1 MYKICLFVIF
11 SVLLSYYFS
20 NTMNI
25 PDFQKI
31 MYPLLEVLKDDHV
44 YSTEQIVEI
53 LRVHFMLSIDDMKVR
68 VPNGKQSLF
77 RNRIDWALNNLLQAG
92 LIVSLLKGYYQITE
106 EGKNVLYQEKD
117 TVMDTAF
124 LCKFEQFKAWKTMFE
139 EDTDSSKPIETE
151 MEKETPEV
159 IIGKAIVMLY
169 QSLKFELLQS
179 IKNKPISFFEYFIIE
194 LLRKIGYKGIDSS
207 NFEVIGKQEKE
218 GLEGILYQDELC
230 IEKIYV
236 QAKKWEMEVTS
247 KDVRNFIGAL
257 NLKGTN
263 KAVFITTST
272 FSPEAKAEAKQNPLH
287 KIILIDSDQLM
298 QLAIRH
304 NVGIQTKQIVEI
316 KGIDENF

>member
-1 MYKICLFVIF
+1 MFICYFLCTFV
-11 SVLLSYYFS
+11 VLFS

-31 MYPLLEVLKDDHV
+31 MYPLLEVLKDDRV

-106 EGKNVLYQEKD
+106 EGKNVLYQEKN

-124 LCKFEQFKAWKTMFE
+124 LRKFEQFKAWKTMFE

-272 FSPEAKAEAKQNPLH
+272 FSPEAKAEAKQNPSH

>member
-1 MYKICLFVIF
+1 MFICYFLCTFV
-11 SVLLSYYFS
+11 VLFS

-31 MYPLLEVLKDDHV
+31 MYPLLEVLKDDRV

-124 LCKFEQFKAWKTMFE
+124 LRKFEQFKAWKTMFE

-298 QLAIRH
+298 Q
-304 NVGIQTKQIVEI
+304 
-316 KGIDENF
+316 

>member
-1 MYKICLFVIF
+1 
-11 SVLLSYYFS
+11 
-20 NTMNI
+20 MNI

-31 MYPLLEVLKDDHV
+31 MYPLLEVLKDDRV

-124 LCKFEQFKAWKTMFE
+124 LRKFEQFKAWKTMFE

-151 MEKETPEV
+151 MEKETPEI

-207 NFEVIGKQEKE
+207 NVEVIGKQEKE

>member
-1 MYKICLFVIF
+1 MFICYFLCTFV
-11 SVLLSYYFS
+11 VLFS

-31 MYPLLEVLKDDHV
+31 MYPLLEVLKDDRV

-106 EGKNVLYQEKD
+106 EGKNVLYQEKN

>member
-1 MYKICLFVIF
+1 MFICYFLCTFV
-11 SVLLSYYFS
+11 VLFS

-31 MYPLLEVLKDDHV
+31 MYPLLEVLKDYRV

-124 LCKFEQFKAWKTMFE
+124 LRKFEQFKAWKTMFE

>member
-1 MYKICLFVIF
+1 
-11 SVLLSYYFS
+11 
-20 NTMNI
+20 MNI

-31 MYPLLEVLKDDHV
+31 MYPLLEVLKDDRV

-106 EGKNVLYQEKD
+106 EGKNVLYQEKN

>member
-1 MYKICLFVIF
+1 MFICYFLCTFV
-11 SVLLSYYFS
+11 VLFS

-31 MYPLLEVLKDDHV
+31 MYPLLEVLKDDRV

-124 LCKFEQFKAWKTMFE
+124 LRKFEQFKAWKTMFE

-298 QLAIRH
+298 QLAIRQ

>member
-1 MYKICLFVIF
+1 
-11 SVLLSYYFS
+11 
-20 NTMNI
+20 MNI

-31 MYPLLEVLKDDHV
+31 MYPLLEVLKDDRV

-124 LCKFEQFKAWKTMFE
+124 LRKFEQFKAWKTMFE
-139 EDTDSSKPIETE
+139 EDSDSSKPIETE

-169 QSLKFELLQS
+169 QSLKFELLQY
-179 IKNKPISFFEYFIIE
+179 IKNKPISFFEYFIVE

>member
-1 MYKICLFVIF
+1 
-11 SVLLSYYFS
+11 
-20 NTMNI
+20 MNI

-31 MYPLLEVLKDDHV
+31 MYPLLEVLKDDRV

-124 LCKFEQFKAWKTMFE
+124 LRKFEQFKAWKTMFE

-247 KDVRNFIGAL
+247 KDVRNFIRAL

>member
-1 MYKICLFVIF
+1 
-11 SVLLSYYFS
+11 
-20 NTMNI
+20 MNI

-31 MYPLLEVLKDDHV
+31 MYPLLEVLKDDRV

-124 LCKFEQFKAWKTMFE
+124 LRKFEQFKAWKTMFE

-151 MEKETPEV
+151 MEKETPEI

-287 KIILIDSDQLM
+287 KIILIVSDQLM

>member
-1 MYKICLFVIF
+1 
-11 SVLLSYYFS
+11 
-20 NTMNI
+20 MNI

-31 MYPLLEVLKDDHV
+31 MNPLLEVLKDDRV

-117 TVMDTAF
+117 TVMDTVF
-124 LCKFEQFKAWKTMFE
+124 LRKFEQFKAWKTMFE

>member
-1 MYKICLFVIF
+1 
-11 SVLLSYYFS
+11 
-20 NTMNI
+20 MNI

-31 MYPLLEVLKDDHV
+31 MNPLLEVLKDDRV

-124 LCKFEQFKAWKTMFE
+124 LRKFEQFKAWKTMFE

>member
-1 MYKICLFVIF
+1 
-11 SVLLSYYFS
+11 
-20 NTMNI
+20 MNI

-31 MYPLLEVLKDDHV
+31 MYPLLEVLKDDRV

-124 LCKFEQFKAWKTMFE
+124 LRKFEQFKAWKTMFE
-139 EDTDSSKPIETE
+139 EDTNSSKPIETE

-179 IKNKPISFFEYFIIE
+179 IKNKPNSFFEYFIIE

>member
-1 MYKICLFVIF
+1 
-11 SVLLSYYFS
+11 
-20 NTMNI
+20 MNI

-31 MYPLLEVLKDDHV
+31 MYPLLEVLKDDRV

-124 LCKFEQFKAWKTMFE
+124 LRKFEQFKAWKTMFE

-179 IKNKPISFFEYFIIE
+179 IKNKRISFFEYFIIE
-194 LLRKIGYKGIDSS
+194 LLLKIGYKGIDSS

>member
-1 MYKICLFVIF
+1 
-11 SVLLSYYFS
+11 
-20 NTMNI
+20 MNI
-25 PDFQKI
+25 PDFQK
-31 MYPLLEVLKDDHV
+31 MMHPLLEILKDGRV
-44 YSTEQIVEI
+44 YSCEQIVEL
-53 LRVHFMLSIDDMKVR
+53 LRVRFLLSLDDLKVK

-77 RNRIDWALNNLLQAG
+77 RNRVDWALNNLLQAG
-92 LIVSLLKGYYQITE
+92 LIISLLKGYYQITQ
-106 EGKNVLYQEKD
+106 EGKNVLYQIG
-117 TVMDTAF
+117 TVLDTAF
-124 LCKFEQFKAWKTMFE
+124 LRKFEQFKAWKTMFE

-179 IKNKPISFFEYFIIE
+179 IKNKPISFFEYFIVE

-218 GLEGILYQDELC
+218 GLEGVLYQDELC
-230 IEKIYV
+230 IDRVYV

-263 KAVFITTST
+263 KGVFITTSA

-287 KIILIDSDQLM
+287 KIILIDSDRLM
-298 QLAIRH
+298 QLAIRY
-304 NVGIQTKQIVEI
+304 NVGIRTKQIVEI

>member
-1 MYKICLFVIF
+1 MFICYFLCTFV
-11 SVLLSYYFS
+11 VLFS

-31 MYPLLEVLKDDHV
+31 MYPLLEVLKDDRV

-124 LCKFEQFKAWKTMFE
+124 LRKFEQFKAWKTMFE
-139 EDTDSSKPIETE
+139 EDTNSSKPIETE

>member
-1 MYKICLFVIF
+1 
-11 SVLLSYYFS
+11 
-20 NTMNI
+20 MNI

-31 MYPLLEVLKDDHV
+31 MHPLLEVLKDNRV

-106 EGKNVLYQEKD
+106 EGKNVLYQEMES
-117 TVMDTAF
+117 VMDMAF
-124 LCKFEQFKAWKTMFE
+124 LRKFEQFKAWKTMFE

-179 IKNKPISFFEYFIIE
+179 IKNKPISFFEYFIVE

-218 GLEGILYQDELC
+218 GLEGVLYQDELC
-230 IEKIYV
+230 IDRVYV

-263 KAVFITTST
+263 KGVFITTSA
-272 FSPEAKAEAKQNPLH
+272 FSPEAKAEAKQTPSH
-287 KIILIDSDQLM
+287 KIIF
-298 QLAIRH
+298 
-304 NVGIQTKQIVEI
+304 KQIVEI

>member
-1 MYKICLFVIF
+1 
-11 SVLLSYYFS
+11 
-20 NTMNI
+20 MNI

-31 MYPLLEVLKDDHV
+31 MYPLLEVLKDDRV

-124 LCKFEQFKAWKTMFE
+124 LRKFEQFKAWKTMFE

-179 IKNKPISFFEYFIIE
+179 IKNKPISFFEYFIVE

-218 GLEGILYQDELC
+218 GLEGVLYQDELC
-230 IEKIYV
+230 IDRVYV

-263 KAVFITTST
+263 KGVFITTSA
-272 FSPEAKAEAKQNPLH
+272 FSLEAKAEAKQNPSH

>member
-1 MYKICLFVIF
+1 
-11 SVLLSYYFS
+11 
-20 NTMNI
+20 MNI

-31 MYPLLEVLKDDHV
+31 MYPLLEVLKDDRV

-124 LCKFEQFKAWKTMFE
+124 LRKFEQFKAWKTMFE
-139 EDTDSSKPIETE
+139 EDTNSSKPIETE

-272 FSPEAKAEAKQNPLH
+272 FSSEAKAEAKQNPLH

>member
-1 MYKICLFVIF
+1 
-11 SVLLSYYFS
+11 
-20 NTMNI
+20 MNI

-31 MYPLLEVLKDDHV
+31 MYPLLEVLKDDRV

-124 LCKFEQFKAWKTMFE
+124 LRKFEQFKAWKTMFE

-298 QLAIRH
+298 QLAIRY
-304 NVGIQTKQIVEI
+304 NVGIRTKQIVEI

>member
-1 MYKICLFVIF
+1 
-11 SVLLSYYFS
+11 
-20 NTMNI
+20 MNI

-31 MYPLLEVLKDDHV
+31 MYPLLEVLKDDRV

-124 LCKFEQFKAWKTMFE
+124 LRKFEQFKAWKTMFE

-151 MEKETPEV
+151 MEKETPEI

-179 IKNKPISFFEYFIIE
+179 IKNKPISFFEYFIVE

-207 NFEVIGKQEKE
+207 NVEVIGKQEKE

>member
-1 MYKICLFVIF
+1 
-11 SVLLSYYFS
+11 
-20 NTMNI
+20 MNI

-31 MYPLLEVLKDDHV
+31 MYPLLEVLKDDRV

-53 LRVHFMLSIDDMKVR
+53 LRVYFMLSIDDMKVR

-124 LCKFEQFKAWKTMFE
+124 LRKFEQFKAWKTMFE

>member
-1 MYKICLFVIF
+1 
-11 SVLLSYYFS
+11 
-20 NTMNI
+20 MNI

-31 MYPLLEVLKDDHV
+31 MYPLLEVLKDDRV

-92 LIVSLLKGYYQITE
+92 LIVSLLKGYYQITD

-124 LCKFEQFKAWKTMFE
+124 LRKFEQFKAWKTMFE

-169 QSLKFELLQS
+169 QSLKFELLQY
-179 IKNKPISFFEYFIIE
+179 IKNKPISFFEYFIVE

-218 GLEGILYQDELC
+218 GLEGVLYQDELC
-230 IEKIYV
+230 IDRVYV

-263 KAVFITTST
+263 KGVFITTSA
-272 FSPEAKAEAKQNPLH
+272 FSLEAKAEAKQNPLH

>member
-1 MYKICLFVIF
+1 M
-11 SVLLSYYFS
+11 SYHFQK
-20 NTMNI
+20 TMNI

-31 MYPLLEVLKDDHV
+31 MHPLLEVLKDNRV

-106 EGKNVLYQEKD
+106 EGKNVLYQEMES
-117 TVMDTAF
+117 VMDTAF
-124 LCKFEQFKAWKTMFE
+124 LRKFEQFKAWKTMFE

-169 QSLKFELLQS
+169 QSLKFELLQY
-179 IKNKPISFFEYFIIE
+179 IKNKPISFFEYFIVE

-218 GLEGILYQDELC
+218 GLEGVLYQDELC
-230 IEKIYV
+230 IDRVYV

-263 KAVFITTST
+263 KGVFITTSA
-272 FSPEAKAEAKQNPLH
+272 FSLEAKAEAKQNPSH

>member
-1 MYKICLFVIF
+1 MFICYFLCTFV
-11 SVLLSYYFS
+11 VLFS

-31 MYPLLEVLKDDHV
+31 MYPLLEVLKDDRV

-124 LCKFEQFKAWKTMFE
+124 LRKFEQFKAWKTMFE
-139 EDTDSSKPIETE
+139 EDSDSSKPIETE

-169 QSLKFELLQS
+169 QSLKFELLQY
-179 IKNKPISFFEYFIIE
+179 IKNKPISFFEYFIVE

>member
-1 MYKICLFVIF
+1 MFICYFLCTFV
-11 SVLLSYYFS
+11 VLFS

-31 MYPLLEVLKDDHV
+31 MYPLLEVLKDDRV

-124 LCKFEQFKAWKTMFE
+124 LRKFEQFKAWKTMFE

-179 IKNKPISFFEYFIIE
+179 IKNKPISFFEYFIVE

-218 GLEGILYQDELC
+218 GLEGVLYQDELC
-230 IEKIYV
+230 IDRVYV

-263 KAVFITTST
+263 KGVFITTSA
-272 FSPEAKAEAKQNPLH
+272 FSLEAKAEAKQNPSH

>member
-1 MYKICLFVIF
+1 
-11 SVLLSYYFS
+11 
-20 NTMNI
+20 MNI

-31 MYPLLEVLKDDHV
+31 MHPLLEVLKDDRV

-124 LCKFEQFKAWKTMFE
+124 LRKFEQFKAWKTMFE

-287 KIILIDSDQLM
+287 KIILIDSDRLM
-298 QLAIRH
+298 QLAIHH

>member
-1 MYKICLFVIF
+1 
-11 SVLLSYYFS
+11 
-20 NTMNI
+20 MNI

-31 MYPLLEVLKDDHV
+31 MYPLLEVLKDDRV

-124 LCKFEQFKAWKTMFE
+124 LRKFEQFKAWKTMFE
-139 EDTDSSKPIETE
+139 EDTNSSKPIETE

>member
-1 MYKICLFVIF
+1 MFICYFLCTFV
-11 SVLLSYYFS
+11 VLFS

-31 MYPLLEVLKDDHV
+31 MYPLLEVLKDNRV

-124 LCKFEQFKAWKTMFE
+124 LRKFEQFKAWKTMFE

>member
-1 MYKICLFVIF
+1 
-11 SVLLSYYFS
+11 
-20 NTMNI
+20 MNI

-31 MYPLLEVLKDDHV
+31 MHPLLEVLKDNRV

-124 LCKFEQFKAWKTMFE
+124 LRKFEQFKAWKTMFE

>member
-1 MYKICLFVIF
+1 MFICYFLCTFV
-11 SVLLSYYFS
+11 VLFS

-31 MYPLLEVLKDDHV
+31 MYPLLEVLKDDRV

>member
-1 MYKICLFVIF
+1 
-11 SVLLSYYFS
+11 
-20 NTMNI
+20 MNI
-25 PDFQKI
+25 PDFQK
-31 MYPLLEVLKDDHV
+31 MMHPLLEILKDGRV
-44 YSTEQIVEI
+44 YSCEQIVEL
-53 LRVHFMLSIDDMKVR
+53 LRVRFLLSIDDLKVK

-77 RNRIDWALNNLLQAG
+77 RNRVDWALNNLLQAG
-92 LIVSLLKGYYQITE
+92 LIISLLKGYYQITQ
-106 EGKNVLYQEKD
+106 EGKNVLYQIG
-117 TVMDTAF
+117 TVLDTAF
-124 LCKFEQFKAWKTMFE
+124 LRKFEQFKAWKTMFE

-169 QSLKFELLQS
+169 QSLKFELLQY
-179 IKNKPISFFEYFIIE
+179 IKNKPISFFEYFIVE

-218 GLEGILYQDELC
+218 GLEGVLYQDELC
-230 IEKIYV
+230 IDRVYV

-263 KAVFITTST
+263 KGVFITTSA
-272 FSPEAKAEAKQNPLH
+272 FSLEAKAEAKQNPSH
-287 KIILIDSDQLM
+287 KIILIDSDRLM
-298 QLAIRH
+298 QLAIRY
-304 NVGIQTKQIVEI
+304 NVGIRTKQIVEI

>member
-1 MYKICLFVIF
+1 LFICYFLCTFV
-11 SVLLSYYFS
+11 VLFS

-31 MYPLLEVLKDDHV
+31 MYPLLEVLKDDRV

-106 EGKNVLYQEKD
+106 EGKNVLYQEKN

-124 LCKFEQFKAWKTMFE
+124 LRKFEQFKAWKTMFE

>member
-1 MYKICLFVIF
+1 
-11 SVLLSYYFS
+11 
-20 NTMNI
+20 MNI

-31 MYPLLEVLKDDHV
+31 MYPLLEVLKDDRV

-124 LCKFEQFKAWKTMFE
+124 LRKFEQFKAWKTMFE

-151 MEKETPEV
+151 MEKETPEI

-179 IKNKPISFFEYFIIE
+179 IKNKPISFFEYFTIE
-194 LLRKIGYKGIDSS
+194 LFRKIGYKGIDSS

>member
-1 MYKICLFVIF
+1 
-11 SVLLSYYFS
+11 
-20 NTMNI
+20 MNI
-25 PDFQKI
+25 PDFQK
-31 MYPLLEVLKDDHV
+31 MMHPLLEILKDGRV
-44 YSTEQIVEI
+44 YSCEQIVEL
-53 LRVHFMLSIDDMKVR
+53 LRVRFLLSIDDLKVK

-77 RNRIDWALNNLLQAG
+77 RNRVDWALNNLLQAG
-92 LIVSLLKGYYQITE
+92 LIISLLKGYYQITQ
-106 EGKNVLYQEKD
+106 EGKNVLYQIG
-117 TVMDTAF
+117 TVLDTAF
-124 LCKFEQFKAWKTMFE
+124 LRKFEQFKAWKTMFE

-179 IKNKPISFFEYFIIE
+179 IKNKPISFFEYFIVE

-218 GLEGILYQDELC
+218 GLEGVLYQDELC
-230 IEKIYV
+230 IDRVYV

-263 KAVFITTST
+263 KGVFITTSA
-272 FSPEAKAEAKQNPLH
+272 FSPEAKAEAKQNPSH
-287 KIILIDSDQLM
+287 KIILIDSDRLM
-298 QLAIRH
+298 QLAIRY
-304 NVGIQTKQIVEI
+304 NRYTNQTNCRNQR
-316 KGIDENF
+316 D

>member
-1 MYKICLFVIF
+1 
-11 SVLLSYYFS
+11 
-20 NTMNI
+20 MNI

-31 MYPLLEVLKDDHV
+31 MYPLLEVLKDDRV

-124 LCKFEQFKAWKTMFE
+124 LRKFEQFKAWKTMFE

-287 KIILIDSDQLM
+287 KIILIDSDRLM
-298 QLAIRH
+298 QLAIHH

>member
-1 MYKICLFVIF
+1 
-11 SVLLSYYFS
+11 
-20 NTMNI
+20 MNI

-31 MYPLLEVLKDDHV
+31 MHPLLEVLKDNRV

-124 LCKFEQFKAWKTMFE
+124 LRKFEQFKAWKTMFE
-139 EDTDSSKPIETE
+139 EDTNSSKPIETE

-179 IKNKPISFFEYFIIE
+179 IKNKPISFFEYFIVE

-218 GLEGILYQDELC
+218 GIEGILYQDELC
-230 IEKIYV
+230 IEKVYI

-257 NLKGTN
+257 NLKDTN
-263 KAVFITTST
+263 KGVFITTST
-272 FSPEAKAEAKQNPLH
+272 FSAEAKAVAKQNPLH
-287 KIILIDSDQLM
+287 KIILIDSDRLM
-298 QLAIRH
+298 QLAIHH

>member
-1 MYKICLFVIF
+1 MFICYFLCTFV
-11 SVLLSYYFS
+11 VLFS

-31 MYPLLEVLKDDHV
+31 MYPLLEVLKDDRV

-106 EGKNVLYQEKD
+106 EGKNVLYQEKN

-124 LCKFEQFKAWKTMFE
+124 LRKFEQFKAWKTMFE